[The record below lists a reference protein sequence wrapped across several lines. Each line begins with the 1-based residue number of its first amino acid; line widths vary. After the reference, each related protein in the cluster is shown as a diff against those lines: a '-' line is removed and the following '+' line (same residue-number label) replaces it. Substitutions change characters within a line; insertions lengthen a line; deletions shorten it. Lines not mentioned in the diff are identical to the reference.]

1 MVAKVVD
8 DERIVKFLMD
18 RNEEGLKLLD
28 EFYTSFLTY
37 TVSSILKY
45 SNEDIEECLSDVY
58 VKIWSGIDGFDNT
71 KASLKTYLA
80 RMARNH
86 AIDML
91 RRKSKEQRLSINNCE
106 DLTQEYPDP
115 SLNVEEQLL
124 KKEELDFLNRNI
136 RKLKQKERELFIR
149 RYFYD
154 QPSRQIGY
162 EMGFS
167 VSAVDNKLSRI
178 RKKIKG
184 WIKEENYYE

>member
-1 MVAKVVD
+1 MVD
-8 DERIVKFLMD
+8 DERIVKFLIE

-37 TVSSILKY
+37 TISSILKY
-45 SNEDIEECLSDVY
+45 SKEDIEECLSDVY
-58 VKIWSGIDGFDNT
+58 VKIWNGIDAFDNT

-91 RRKSKEQRLSINNCE
+91 RRKNKEQRLSVNNYD
-106 DLTQEYPDP
+106 DLTKEYPDP
-115 SLNVEEQLL
+115 SINLEEQFL
-124 KKEELDFLNRNI
+124 KKEELDSLNRNI

-154 QPSRQIGY
+154 QPSKQIGY

-184 WIKEENYYE
+184 WIKEGSYYE